1 MANYNIDAIYNGNS
15 SLPGT
20 LRITIDTNVGIGNVT
35 PNGARLHIKTDNTN
49 PALRIE
55 DPTILGPAGGTA
67 AKNFAGWLPIMTGA
81 AVGDKVFIPLFK

>member
-35 PNGARLHIKTDNTN
+35 PNAARLHIKGNDSD
-49 PALRIE
+49 PVLRVE
-55 DPTILGPAGGTA
+55 SASLVAGTSTA
-67 AKNFAGWLPIMTGA
+67 SKTFVSWLPIMTGA
-81 AVGDKVFIPLFK
+81 AAGDKVYIPLFK